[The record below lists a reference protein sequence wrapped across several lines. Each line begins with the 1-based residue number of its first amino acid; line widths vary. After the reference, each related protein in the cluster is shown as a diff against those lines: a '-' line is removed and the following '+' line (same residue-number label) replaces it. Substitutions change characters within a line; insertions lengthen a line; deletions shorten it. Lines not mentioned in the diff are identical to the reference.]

1 MEHEAFFFISS
12 LIFRKS
18 KLRLPC
24 KWNQVDSHQLLFEK
38 VIFESVGDINH
49 TTCNMLIVILTLFDQ
64 ANKKKIALIL
74 NILKTQWLFCKS
86 KIRET
91 KKILAVYADRFKTN

>member
-1 MEHEAFFFISS
+1 
-12 LIFRKS
+12 
-18 KLRLPC
+18 
-24 KWNQVDSHQLLFEK
+24 
-38 VIFESVGDINH
+38 
-49 TTCNMLIVILTLFDQ
+49 MLIVILTLFDQ